1 MIRAMIMPNA
11 YVSVRNTI
19 PGAVIGGLL
28 WEGAKYG
35 FAWTLS
41 YFNYEQIYGS
51 VGAVVAVLTWGY
63 VSSLV
68 LLFGAQLTGVFHRE
82 HIEHPIA
89 APGAQVPSAS
99 YS

>member
-1 MIRAMIMPNA
+1 
-11 YVSVRNTI
+11 
-19 PGAVIGGLL
+19 
-28 WEGAKYG
+28 
-35 FAWTLS
+35 LS
-41 YFNYEQIYGS
+41 YFNYEQVYGS

-82 HIEHPIA
+82 HIEHPIVA
-89 APGAQVPSAS
+89 SNAQAPSAS

>member
-1 MIRAMIMPNA
+1 MPNA
-11 YVSVRNTI
+11 HVTVRDTI

-28 WEGAKYG
+28 WEAAKYI
-35 FAWTLS
+35 FAWTL
-41 YFNYEQIYGS
+41 NYLHYDQIYGS

-82 HIEHPIA
+82 HMEHPIE
-89 APGAQVPSAS
+89 APTVSVSSAS
-99 YS
+99 VSG